1 MGLKHFHL
9 QHSFPRVSA
18 NKLQPFTSPGVLK
31 HLRTSPLE
39 TLKDKYVIKDLS
51 QVTEGKY
58 TASGLAKVAVFSDF
72 YGIDEYNLK
81 DIDRYIWQLGKEYF
95 PKNYKKK
102 TIEN

>member
-39 TLKDKYVIKDLS
+39 TLRDSKQASSVD
-51 QVTEGKY
+51 TEL
-58 TASGLAKVAVFSDF
+58 TSTTWQAVFREA
-72 YGIDEYNLK
+72 YLALI
-81 DIDRYIWQLGKEYF
+81 LGLL
-95 PKNYKKK
+95 
-102 TIEN
+102 